1 MTDLLKIPRTKK
13 GVDTLN
19 SILSAAT
26 QLIYERGYY
35 GANIADIT
43 QLAGVA
49 AGTFYVY
56 FDSKLSLYRYLL
68 LQFSHRIRKELSI
81 KTSGCP
87 DRRSAERA
95 GIRAWLEFIAKNPY
109 MYNIIWESLYVDRK
123 LFTEYYENFCK
134 SYMRSINSGK
144 EKGEVRDIDSEVL
157 AYMLMGIS
165 NFVGLKYGMFEKS
178 GVDFDRITDEVMKVL
193 EGGMFTGDLSQLRE
207 VDTEQKKNMD
217 FRVEVDFDF
226 LGEEAP
232 SASNYGDQNYNYLQ
246 AYHRLPGPW
255 HARRA
260 QASAH
265 PRQRL
270 FLSFLRAA
278 HGAAGGRVLYGRP

>member
-1 MTDLLKIPRTKK
+1 MYFQQTVIESGPPEAYNQYKNVVYHPEVSMTDLLKVPRTKK

-81 KTSGCP
+81 KTSNCP

-95 GIRAWLEFIAKNPY
+95 GIQAWLEFIAKNPY

-144 EKGEVRDIDSEVL
+144 KKGEVRDIDSEVL

-165 NFVGLKYGMFEKS
+165 IFVGLKYGMFEKNS
-178 GVDFDRITDEVMKVL
+178 VDFERITDEVMKVL
-193 EGGMFTGDLSQLRE
+193 DGGMFTGDSPQLRE
-207 VDTEQKKNMD
+207 VDREQKKNMD

-226 LGEEAP
+226 LGEEDP
-232 SASNYGDQNYNYLQ
+232 SA
-246 AYHRLPGPW
+246 AKE
-255 HARRA
+255 
-260 QASAH
+260 
-265 PRQRL
+265 
-270 FLSFLRAA
+270 
-278 HGAAGGRVLYGRP
+278 

>member
-1 MTDLLKIPRTKK
+1 MISFLAYTKSKNELTLLKQTVTHISS
-13 GVDTLN
+13 VLN
-19 SILSAAT
+19 
-26 QLIYERGYY
+26 
-35 GANIADIT
+35 
-43 QLAGVA
+43 
-49 AGTFYVY
+49 
-56 FDSKLSLYRYLL
+56 LSLI
-68 LQFSHRIRKELSI
+68 HI
-81 KTSGCP
+81 
-87 DRRSAERA
+87 
-95 GIRAWLEFIAKNPY
+95 Y

-144 EKGEVRDIDSEVL
+144 KKGEVRDIDSEVL

-226 LGEEAP
+226 LGEEDP
-232 SASNYGDQNYNYLQ
+232 SA
-246 AYHRLPGPW
+246 AKE
-255 HARRA
+255 
-260 QASAH
+260 
-265 PRQRL
+265 
-270 FLSFLRAA
+270 
-278 HGAAGGRVLYGRP
+278 

>member
-1 MTDLLKIPRTKK
+1 M
-13 GVDTLN
+13 
-19 SILSAAT
+19 
-26 QLIYERGYY
+26 
-35 GANIADIT
+35 
-43 QLAGVA
+43 
-49 AGTFYVY
+49 
-56 FDSKLSLYRYLL
+56 
-68 LQFSHRIRKELSI
+68 SI

-193 EGGMFTGDLSQLRE
+193 ECGMFTGDMPQLRE

-226 LGEEAP
+226 LGEEDP
-232 SASNYGDQNYNYLQ
+232 SA
-246 AYHRLPGPW
+246 AKE
-255 HARRA
+255 
-260 QASAH
+260 
-265 PRQRL
+265 
-270 FLSFLRAA
+270 
-278 HGAAGGRVLYGRP
+278 

>member
-13 GVDTLN
+13 GVETLN

-35 GANIADIT
+35 GANIVDIT

-81 KTSGCP
+81 KTSDCP
-87 DRRSAERA
+87 DRHSKERA
-95 GIRAWLEFIAKNPY
+95 GIRAWLEFIAENPY

-134 SYMRSINSGK
+134 SYVRTINAGK
-144 EKGEVRDIDSEVL
+144 KQGEVRDIDSEVL

-178 GVDFDRITDEVMKVL
+178 GVDFDRITDEVMKL
-193 EGGMFTGDLSQLRE
+193 LDNGMFTGSAPQFRDI
-207 VDTEQKKNMD
+207 DKEQKKNMNV
-217 FRVEVDFDF
+217 RVEVDFDF

-232 SASNYGDQNYNYLQ
+232 SATKE
-246 AYHRLPGPW
+246 
-255 HARRA
+255 
-260 QASAH
+260 
-265 PRQRL
+265 
-270 FLSFLRAA
+270 
-278 HGAAGGRVLYGRP
+278 

>member
-1 MTDLLKIPRTKK
+1 M
-13 GVDTLN
+13 
-19 SILSAAT
+19 
-26 QLIYERGYY
+26 
-35 GANIADIT
+35 
-43 QLAGVA
+43 A

-226 LGEEAP
+226 LGEEDP
-232 SASNYGDQNYNYLQ
+232 SA
-246 AYHRLPGPW
+246 AKE
-255 HARRA
+255 
-260 QASAH
+260 
-265 PRQRL
+265 
-270 FLSFLRAA
+270 
-278 HGAAGGRVLYGRP
+278 

>member
-26 QLIYERGYY
+26 QLFYERGYY

-226 LGEEAP
+226 LGEEDP
-232 SASNYGDQNYNYLQ
+232 SA
-246 AYHRLPGPW
+246 AKE
-255 HARRA
+255 
-260 QASAH
+260 
-265 PRQRL
+265 
-270 FLSFLRAA
+270 
-278 HGAAGGRVLYGRP
+278 